1 MVTVRHTIIFIE
13 LIISVIAEVDVIKGE
28 LVVYSFKDKKAVF
41 GPSIPKS
48 GIKGK
53 LVYLKTNKTC
63 HDYVPNRPTE
73 KENETLIA
81 LMETNSDCTFLYMV
95 LAAQRM
101 KFDAVIVHNDFQTG
115 EDLRRMIEPADSK
128 MEDVMISSVLVGYR
142 AGKLLKLYDIEYEA
156 ANKYNHWSINICAD
170 VQEPIQYK
178 TTSKILFRTAF
189 SITMLCLCPLI
200 IGVCCCI
207 KHLQYRNKTSVNRY
221 PERARTRRWSL
232 PFQLSNIQ
240 TLKSCTPQI
249 HAAKFKKGHRY
260 DTCPICLEEF
270 VENEQLWILPCKHEF
285 HISCIKS
292 WLEESKYSCPMCKG
306 MVITIPD

>member
-48 GIKGK
+48 GIK
-53 LVYLKTNKTC
+53 
-63 HDYVPNRPTE
+63 
-73 KENETLIA
+73 
-81 LMETNSDCTFLYMV
+81 V

-115 EDLRRMIEPADSK
+115 EDLRRMVEPADSK

-142 AGKLLKLYDIEYEA
+142 AGKLLSNYDIEYEA

-178 TTSKILFRTAF
+178 TTSKILIRTAF

-200 IGVCCCI
+200 IGVFA
-207 KHLQYRNKTSVNRY
+207 V
-221 PERARTRRWSL
+221 
-232 PFQLSNIQ
+232 
-240 TLKSCTPQI
+240 
-249 HAAKFKKGHRY
+249 
-260 DTCPICLEEF
+260 
-270 VENEQLWILPCKHEF
+270 V
-285 HISCIKS
+285 
-292 WLEESKYSCPMCKG
+292 
-306 MVITIPD
+306 